1 MKKIL
6 LFISKAC
13 LTISKACSVLVLG
26 VITFYK
32 RFISGF
38 IVTLFGHSC
47 RFEPTC
53 SEYAYG
59 AIERHGVLKGGKMAI
74 TRIIKC
80 NPMTKPQFD
89 PVK

>member
-6 LFISKAC
+6 LFI
-13 LTISKACSVLVLG
+13 L
-26 VITFYK
+26 TFYK

-38 IVTLFGHSC
+38 IVSLFGHSC

-53 SEYAYG
+53 SEYAYSAISKYG
-59 AIERHGVLKGGKMAI
+59 AIKGGKMAVI
-74 TRIIKC
+74 RIIKC

-89 PVK
+89 PVQ